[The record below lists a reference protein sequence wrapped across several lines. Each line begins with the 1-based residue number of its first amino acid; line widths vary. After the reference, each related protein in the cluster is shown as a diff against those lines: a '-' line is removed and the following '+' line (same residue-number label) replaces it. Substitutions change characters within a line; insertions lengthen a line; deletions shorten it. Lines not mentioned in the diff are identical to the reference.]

1 MKLEVGQFVRTKD
14 GKIGKYFGEKAYE
27 PNKICIWTET
37 TNEGIKV
44 TPIIDKNTIVKASY
58 NIIDILEVGD
68 YVNGSEVLD
77 FEYKLIKG
85 NDNFTNFAV
94 VTENCYLENT
104 DSWIIEKNIKSV
116 ITHEQME
123 QMAYKVVE

>member
-1 MKLEVGQFVRTKD
+1 MKLEVGMYIRTKD
-14 GKIGKYFGEKAYE
+14 GYISQYKYYD
-27 PNKICIWTET
+27 T
-37 TNEGIKV
+37 TNAYMGKLLCIPLSNGTFANIE
-44 TPIIDKNTIVKASY
+44 DIVKASY
-58 NIIDILEVGD
+58 NIIDILEIGD

-104 DSWIIEKNIKSV
+104 DSWIIEKDIKSV

-123 QMAYKVVE
+123 QMAYKVGK